1 MATVYSGWV
10 GGDDWQVR
18 LDYNVVNVSNT
29 QCRVD
34 CTAYVVSQY
43 GSMSNST
50 HCVIYCD
57 GQQSSEV
64 TNASFGTWTTKA
76 LQSWSFTVAR
86 PNGTAGRTISVSAR
100 IWALYGPSA
109 YASGA
114 TASGSATVP
123 ARQYLKPNPPSG
135 FKASRVS
142 DVQMSLTWQG
152 NYTGMDGDRP
162 WTGIYVDRRTDDGDW
177 QNIANLSW
185 NAVNYTDNS
194 TGANH
199 KYEYRLCAYGPGGNS
214 DHVEAPALYTTPAA
228 PASVAVSRVSGTSVR
243 VSADVSTA
251 PYAESFEV
259 QRNLNSGGWKAVDTV
274 EMFPITDDAGGG
286 TAVYR
291 VRSVIGSL
299 RSAWTESDPVTTIV
313 PPLAPSVTVAGGA
326 SVVPTGT
333 DLVVT
338 WVPNHPDGSA
348 QTAAQV
354 NFRFSPPVI
363 PETTKDVSGSA
374 TSYKIPAMGMP
385 GTMSVRVRTKG
396 ADEDWGAWSG
406 WVSVT
411 VARPPAVHFSVPP
424 VDGAAI
430 GALPL
435 TVEWDVTDST
445 GVASQSIALLDASGR
460 TLYSAEPGPKVREL
474 VLGDSTYRLSN
485 ATDYRLRI
493 TVRGGSSLTAT
504 AERSFRTSFA
514 EPARP
519 TAQAETDPS
528 DMSVAVSVQAGAAS
542 SASGEVIEVPATPG
556 TLVPGFTVF
565 GNTRQNLWVN
575 PSGTANG
582 VTVTANANGSITLSG
597 TATSANIW
605 IGYVRSYVLRPGS
618 TYTLSVDGTLPG
630 WTGLRAEPR
639 NASGSVIAG
648 DTFEVTAT
656 FKTRTFTVPADAS
669 YFTFVFRFSGSVGT
683 TLSGTYR
690 IMLNEGSEPEPW
702 CPPGLNGVDELSVVC
717 AGKNLAKLYSV
728 GTKNGVT
735 TTVNDDGSITVSGTN
750 TGAEFGAAYSVDAV
764 AEAVDAAAGR
774 EITVSLKGGVNG
786 LYLNLNGYPPGGAD
800 QALAGANEYNQFV
813 GTDTIPD
820 GFKTSSLFLG
830 VSPGFSGT
838 VTVYPQ
844 LELSPTATAYEP
856 PAVTTT
862 PVDLEG
868 HALNSLPDGTRD
880 ELRIDGTGACK
891 IVQRVGVANL
901 TSDSPIASVTSGNKY
916 YEFAVSATSD
926 GVGGN
931 ATTQMCD
938 RLPIRNPDNS
948 PYRSAWVYTINSNS
962 RARVGGMDGN
972 KIAFPT
978 SSDLKT
984 FLGADGITVLYPLA
998 EPQEAELPGVSMP
1011 SFPADPSTVFC
1022 ASNVPCAVQ
1031 VDYPA
1036 TASLTVQR
1044 VAPDG
1049 SRWTVADGLL
1059 SGQQAIDPLPPLNIP
1074 YSYEVTAS
1082 TEAGSAYTLDVPH
1095 EVETVMAAFNFGAAA
1110 AVAELARLG
1119 PSWSHARKRAATLY
1133 HFADGGESGGLPVA
1147 YGSPDVDGT
1156 LSQGFTLLDM
1166 DQLRRLQAEA
1176 RLYPVCWFRDP
1187 YGGRYLVYAT
1197 WDFKGSIPWD
1207 KVEVTASMTETV
1219 FEEAW

>member
-18 LDYNVVNVSNT
+18 LDYSVVSISNT

-43 GSMSNST
+43 GSMNNST

-100 IWALYGPSA
+100 IWALYGPSS

-114 TASGSATVP
+114 TASGSASVP
-123 ARQYLKPNPPSG
+123 ARQYLKPNPPKS
-135 FKASRVS
+135 FAASRVS
-142 DVQMSLTWQG
+142 DVQMKLTWQG
-152 NYTGMDGDRP
+152 NYTGMEGDRP

-177 QNIANLSW
+177 QNIANLSRD
-185 NAVNYTDNS
+185 AVNYLDNS
-194 TGANH
+194 TSSNR

-214 DHVEAPALYTTPAA
+214 DHVSAPALYTTPAA

-251 PYAESFEV
+251 PYAQSFEV
-259 QRNLNSGGWKAVDTV
+259 QSNLNSGGWEAVDEV

-299 RSAWTESDPVTTIV
+299 RSAWTESDPITTIV

-354 NFRFSPPVI
+354 NFRFAPPVI
-363 PETTKDVSGSA
+363 SETTKDVSGSA
-374 TSYKIPAMGMP
+374 TSYKIHAMGMS

-519 TAQAETDPS
+519 TAQAVTDPS

-556 TLVPGFTVF
+556 TLVPGLTVF
-565 GNTRQNLWVN
+565 GNTRQNLWAN
-575 PSGTANG
+575 PSGTSNG
-582 VTVTANANGSITLSG
+582 LTVTANEDGSITLSG
-597 TATSANIW
+597 TPTSSNQVNIST
-605 IGYVRSYVLRPGS
+605 YALRPGS
-618 TYTLSVDGTLPG
+618 TYTVSKDVET
-630 WTGLRAEPR
+630 TGVHFLIQSYDSGGSFLRNEVE
-639 NASGSVIAG
+639 ASGWGNV
-648 DTFEVTAT
+648 
-656 FKTRTFTVPADAS
+656 KTFTLHDDAAYVNFGVS
-669 YFTFVFRFSGSVGT
+669 AAVGQAA
-683 TLSGTYR
+683 SGTYR
-690 IMLNEGSEPEPW
+690 IMLNEGSEAQPW
-702 CPPGLNGVDELSVVC
+702 CPPGLNGVDELSVVT
-717 AGKNLAKLYSV
+717 AGKNLFDGEFPPSTSIVSLGILPPGRYVVSMLSNEAWWETSSNGNRLYFFTGGISSMLMSNTVV
-728 GTKNGVT
+728 GQRCYGTFTNPVT
-735 TTVNDDGSITVSGTN
+735 QEVAVTDFSDDIWEKCSDFQL
-750 TGAEFGAAYSVDAV
+750 EFGS
-764 AEAVDAAAGR
+764 
-774 EITVSLKGGVNG
+774 
-786 LYLNLNGYPPGGAD
+786 
-800 QALAGANEYNQFV
+800 
-813 GTDTIPD
+813 
-820 GFKTSSLFLG
+820 
-830 VSPGFSGT
+830 
-838 VTVYPQ
+838 
-844 LELSPTATAYEP
+844 TASAYEP

-862 PVDLEG
+862 PVDLDG
-868 HALNSLPDGTRD
+868 HTLNSLPDGTRD
-880 ELRIDGTGACK
+880 ELRIDGTGAVTL
-891 IVQRVGVANL
+891 VQRVGVATAPTEASGWTWEPYPTARALFRVSPESLSYYAFGTVRCDKLPPRPVEQGPNQG
-901 TSDSPIASVTSGNKY
+901 TYAIVAGESAYARVAAADTIAEIVPIAGG
-916 YEFAVSATSD
+916 AT
-926 GVGGN
+926 
-931 ATTQMCD
+931 
-938 RLPIRNPDNS
+938 
-948 PYRSAWVYTINSNS
+948 Y
-962 RARVGGMDGN
+962 
-972 KIAFPT
+972 
-978 SSDLKT
+978 
-984 FLGADGITVLYPLA
+984 LYPLA
-998 EPQEAELPGVSMP
+998 APQEVELPGASMP

-1022 ASNVPCAVQ
+1022 ASDVPCAVQ

-1044 VAPDG
+1044 VSPDG
-1049 SRWTVADGLL
+1049 SRWAVADGLL
-1059 SGQQAIDPLPPLNIP
+1059 SGQQAIDPLPPLNVP
-1074 YSYEVTAS
+1074 YRYEVTAS

>member
-43 GSMSNST
+43 GSMRNST

-64 TNASFGTWTTKA
+64 TNASFGTWGTKA

-109 YASGA
+109 YATGA
-114 TASGSATVP
+114 TASGSASIP

-142 DVQMSLTWQG
+142 DAQMSLTWQG

-177 QNIANLSW
+177 QNIANLNW

-194 TGANH
+194 TSANH

-214 DHVEAPALYTTPAA
+214 DHVAAAALFTTPAA

-251 PYAESFEV
+251 PYAEYFEV
-259 QRNLNSGGWKAVDTV
+259 QSNLNAGGWEAVGDV

-348 QTAAQV
+348 QEAAKVVLMAGASVVGTYTVQG
-354 NFRFSPPVI
+354 P
-363 PETTKDVSGSA
+363 A
-374 TSYKIPAMGMP
+374 TSYDLGAVPTAG
-385 GTMSVRVRTKG
+385 SYRVRVQTKG
-396 ADEDWGAWSG
+396 ADPDWGAWSG

-411 VARPPAVHFSVPP
+411 VAVPPSVHFSVPP
-424 VDGAAI
+424 VDGAAV

-435 TVEWDVTDST
+435 TVEWDVADST

-485 ATDYRLRI
+485 ATEYALRI

-504 AERSFRTSFA
+504 AERSFRTSFS

-519 TAQAETDPS
+519 TAQAATDPS

-556 TLVPGFTVF
+556 TLVPGLTVY

-575 PSGTANG
+575 PRGTSNG
-582 VTVTANANGSITLSG
+582 LTVTANEDGSMTLSG
-597 TATSANIW
+597 TPTSSNQVNIST
-605 IGYVRSYVLRPGS
+605 YALRPGS
-618 TYTLSVDGTLPG
+618 TYTVSKDVET
-630 WTGLRAEPR
+630 TGVHFVIQSYDSGGSFLR
-639 NASGSVIAG
+639 N
-648 DTFEVTAT
+648 EVTADGWGNAE
-656 FKTRTFTVPADAS
+656 TFTLHGDAAYVHFGVS
-669 YFTFVFRFSGSVGT
+669 AAVGQAV
-683 TLSGTYR
+683 SGTYR
-690 IMLNEGSEPEPW
+690 VMLNEGSEAEPW

-717 AGKNLAKLYSV
+717 AGKNLLQYLPSLAQL
-728 GTKNGVT
+728 TTNGVT
-735 TTVNDDGSITVSGTN
+735 FTPQSDFGIRVQGTA
-750 TGAEFGAAYSVDAV
+750 TSAAYFNLDFTGTYSTAVSTAVPFRGQQVTASKVGGEGVNLSAGAFTDFANGRTDICSSNGKTTGKVPSNATAFRCFLSVPVGSAADAV
-764 AEAVDAAAGR
+764 
-774 EITVSLKGGVNG
+774 
-786 LYLNLNGYPPGGAD
+786 
-800 QALAGANEYNQFV
+800 
-813 GTDTIPD
+813 
-820 GFKTSSLFLG
+820 
-830 VSPGFSGT
+830 
-838 VTVYPQ
+838 VYPQ
-844 LELSPTATAYEP
+844 LELGSTATAYEP

-862 PVDLEG
+862 PVDLDG
-868 HALNSLPDGTRD
+868 HSLNSLPDGTRD
-880 ELRIDGTGACK
+880 ELRIDGTGAVTL
-891 IVQRVGVANL
+891 VQRVGVKAL
-901 TSDSPIASVTSGNKY
+901 PGDAASWERDKGGSDVRYTTGISPDAAHVYVPGTVMSDALPPRGATNNFYGSTFIIAAGDKAYASIGTGETAQTIASACGGKTLLY
-916 YEFAVSATSD
+916 ALAT
-926 GVGGN
+926 
-931 ATTQMCD
+931 
-938 RLPIRNPDNS
+938 
-948 PYRSAWVYTINSNS
+948 
-962 RARVGGMDGN
+962 
-972 KIAFPT
+972 
-978 SSDLKT
+978 
-984 FLGADGITVLYPLA
+984 
-998 EPQEAELPGVSMP
+998 PQEVELPGVSMP

-1022 ASNVPCAVQ
+1022 SSDVPCAVQ

-1036 TASLTVQR
+1036 TSSLTVQR

-1082 TEAGSAYTLDVPH
+1082 TEAGSAYTLNVPH
-1095 EVETVMAAFNFGAAA
+1095 EVGTVMAAFNFGAAA
-1110 AVAELARLG
+1110 GTAELARLD
-1119 PSWSHARKRAATLY
+1119 PSWSHSRKRAATLY

-1166 DQLRRLQAEA
+1166 DQLRRMQDEA
-1176 RLYPVCWFRDP
+1176 RLYPVCWYRDP

-1197 WDFKGSIPWD
+1197 WDFKGSVPWD
-1207 KVEVTASMTETV
+1207 KVEVTTSMTETV

>member
-18 LDYNVVNVSNT
+18 LDYDVVNISNT

-86 PNGTAGRTISVSAR
+86 PNRTDGRTISVSAR
-100 IWALYGPSA
+100 IWAQYGPSS
-109 YASGA
+109 YASGE
-114 TASGSATVP
+114 TASGSASIP
-123 ARQYLKPNPPSG
+123 ARQYLEPNPPSG

-142 DVQMSLTWQG
+142 DAQMSLTWQG

-185 NAVNYTDNS
+185 SAVNYTDNS

-214 DHVEAPALYTTPAA
+214 DHVSAPALYTTPAA
-228 PASVAVSRVSGTSVR
+228 PASVSVSRVSGTSVR

-251 PYAESFEV
+251 PYAESYEV
-259 QRNLNSGGWKAVDTV
+259 QSNLNSAGWEAVDVV
-274 EMFPITDDAGGG
+274 EIFPITDDAGGG
-286 TAVYR
+286 AAVYR

-348 QTAAQV
+348 QTQAQV
-354 NFRFSPPVI
+354 EYTVGTGSAQTATVQGAATSYQLPA
-363 PETTKDVSGSA
+363 SA
-374 TSYKIPAMGMP
+374 TSSAATVK
-385 GTMSVRVRTKG
+385 VRVRTHG
-396 ADEDWGAWSG
+396 ADPDWGAWG
-406 WVSVT
+406 AWVSVT
-411 VARPPAVHFSVPP
+411 VAVPPSVHFSVPP
-424 VDGAAI
+424 VDGAAV

-435 TVEWDVTDST
+435 TVEWNVTDST

-485 ATDYRLRI
+485 ATDYSLRI

-519 TAQAETDPS
+519 TAQAATDPS

-556 TLVPGFTVF
+556 TLVPGLTVY
-565 GNTRQNLWVN
+565 GNTRQNLWAN
-575 PSGTANG
+575 PDTKTIRGITL
-582 VTVTANANGSITLSG
+582 TANADGSVTVSG
-597 TATSANIW
+597 TATATTNLHS
-605 IGYVRSYVLRPGS
+605 GKMYSLRPGCS
-618 TYTLSVDGTLPG
+618 YYISADRAPVGIQLGVSEYLADG
-630 WTGLRAEPR
+630 
-639 NASGSVIAG
+639 S
-648 DTFEVTAT
+648 
-656 FKTRTFTVPADAS
+656 FKTTKWLSGTGNAIAIDSDAASFTCVIGVQS
-669 YFTFVFRFSGSVGT
+669 GT
-683 TLSGTYR
+683 TVSGTYR
-690 IMLNEGSEPEPW
+690 VMLNEGSEPEPW
-702 CPPGLNGVDELSVVC
+702 CPPGLNSVDELSVVTT
-717 AGKNLAKLYSV
+717 GKNLFRPFTSGK
-728 GTKNGVT
+728 VT
-735 TTVNDDGSITVSGTN
+735 ANADGSITVGISDASWANGPLTNLPLPAGTKIVMS
-750 TGAEFGAAYSVDAV
+750 TDYKYESIAVGFGV
-764 AEAVDAAAGR
+764 
-774 EITVSLKGGVNG
+774 
-786 LYLNLNGYPPGGAD
+786 
-800 QALAGANEYNQFV
+800 
-813 GTDTIPD
+813 
-820 GFKTSSLFLG
+820 LFLD
-830 VSPGFSGT
+830 SARHKEECNLYN
-838 VTVYPQ
+838 VTEKTITLSRDCVAYQCFFNGRTTSKVTSHVQ
-844 LELSPTATAYEP
+844 LEIGSAATAYEP

-862 PVDLEG
+862 PVDLDG

-880 ELRIDGTGACK
+880 ELRIDGTGAATL
-891 IVQRVGVANL
+891 VQRVGVATAPTDAASWNWQSTNTRAYFTL
-901 TSDSPIASVTSGNKY
+901 PANSTNGSVWDQRDLIRCDKLPVVESNSDISYTLIIAQTAY
-916 YEFAVSATSD
+916 A
-926 GVGGN
+926 
-931 ATTQMCD
+931 
-938 RLPIRNPDNS
+938 RNPAIT
-948 PYRSAWVYTINSNS
+948 SAATAATV
-962 RARVGGMDGN
+962 AGG
-972 KIAFPT
+972 AT
-978 SSDLKT
+978 Y
-984 FLGADGITVLYPLA
+984 LYPLA
-998 EPQEAELPGVSMP
+998 TPQEVELPGVSMP
-1011 SFPADPSTVFC
+1011 SFPADPSTVFA

-1036 TASLTVQR
+1036 TSSLTVQR

-1059 SGQQAIDPLPPLNIP
+1059 SGQQAIDPLPPLNVP
-1074 YSYEVTAS
+1074 YRYEVTAS
-1082 TEAGSAYTLDVPH
+1082 TEAGSAYTLEVPH
-1095 EVETVMAAFNFGAAA
+1095 EVGTVMAVFNFGAAA
-1110 AVAELARLG
+1110 AVAELARLD
-1119 PSWSHARKRAATLY
+1119 PSWSHSRKRSATLY

-1187 YGGRYLVYAT
+1187 YGGRYLVYAA
-1197 WDFKGSIPWD
+1197 WDFSGSIPWN

>member
-18 LDYNVVNVSNT
+18 LDYSVVNISDT

-43 GSMSNST
+43 GSMRNST

-57 GQQSSEV
+57 GQQSAEV
-64 TNASFGTWTTKA
+64 TNASFGAWGTKA
-76 LQSWSFTVAR
+76 IQSWSFTVAR

-100 IWALYGPSA
+100 IWALYGPSS

-123 ARQYLKPNPPSG
+123 ARQYLKPNPPSN

-142 DVQMSLTWQG
+142 DAQMSLTWQG

-185 NAVNYTDNS
+185 SALNYTDNS

-214 DHVEAPALYTTPAA
+214 DHVSAPALYTTPAA

-243 VSADVSTA
+243 VSADVSDA

-259 QRNLNSGGWKAVDTV
+259 QSNLNSGGWEAVGTV

-348 QTAAQV
+348 QTAAKVALMQGASV
-354 NFRFSPPVI
+354 VGTYTVEGP
-363 PETTKDVSGSA
+363 A
-374 TSYKIPAMGMP
+374 TSYDLGAVSTAG
-385 GTMSVRVRTKG
+385 SYRVRVQTKG
-396 ADEDWGAWSG
+396 ADPDWGAWSG

-411 VARPPAVHFSVPP
+411 VAVPPSVHFSVPP
-424 VDGAAI
+424 VDGAAV

-435 TVEWDVTDST
+435 TVEWEVTDST

-485 ATDYRLRI
+485 ATEYALRI

-519 TAQAETDPS
+519 TAQAATDPS
-528 DMSVAVSVQAGAAS
+528 DMSVAVSVQAGAES

-556 TLVPGFTVF
+556 TLVPGLTVY

-582 VTVTANANGSITLSG
+582 VTATSNANGSITLSG
-597 TATSANIW
+597 TSTSDNTW
-605 IGYVRSYVLRPGS
+605 IYTPSPIYSLRRGS
-618 TYTLSVDGTLPG
+618 TYTLSVMGGEKLPDNADF
-630 WTGLRAEPR
+630 RVECR
-639 NASGSVIAG
+639 NADGSGIQQLAYVNNSSAS
-648 DTFEVTAT
+648 AT
-656 FKTRTFTVPADAS
+656 FAVHDTAA
-669 YFTFVFRFSGSVGT
+669 YFRFIFRTGNT
-683 TLSGTYR
+683 EAALSGTYR
-690 IMLNEGSEPEPW
+690 VMLNEGSTAEPW
-702 CPPGLNGVDELSVVC
+702 CPPGLNSVDELSIVT
-717 AGKNLAKLYSV
+717 AGKNLLARMGPSLPHTVAGITFSD
-728 GTKNGVT
+728 NG
-735 TTVNDDGSITVSGTN
+735 DGGIRVSGTATAAAYYNFFNDSPAKALRITPGEYTASLIGGVSGLNLSVEYYYGGIGGSRTSWLATNVPGVSN
-750 TGAEFGAAYSVDAV
+750 TGSIDQPVYLRPFLSVAKGKT
-764 AEAVDAAAGR
+764 VD
-774 EITVSLKGGVNG
+774 TVV
-786 LYLNLNGYPPGGAD
+786 YL
-800 QALAGANEYNQFV
+800 
-813 GTDTIPD
+813 
-820 GFKTSSLFLG
+820 
-830 VSPGFSGT
+830 
-838 VTVYPQ
+838 Q
-844 LELSPTATAYEP
+844 LELGSTATAYEP
-856 PAVTTT
+856 PNITTT
-862 PVDLEG
+862 PIDLDG

-880 ELRIDGTGACK
+880 ELRIDGTGAVTL
-891 IVQRVGVANL
+891 VQRVGVATAPTDAGSWMQEATGTERRRFGL
-901 TSDSPIASVTSGNKY
+901 TAQCVSLSNASNGMCDKLPMRLPGESLTAPSYALASGYFGYARNPAITST
-916 YEFAVSATSD
+916 AMAATA
-926 GVGGN
+926 VGG
-931 ATTQMCD
+931 AT
-938 RLPIRNPDNS
+938 
-948 PYRSAWVYTINSNS
+948 Y
-962 RARVGGMDGN
+962 
-972 KIAFPT
+972 
-978 SSDLKT
+978 
-984 FLGADGITVLYPLA
+984 LYPLA
-998 EPQEAELPGVSMP
+998 TPQEVDLPGIAMP

-1022 ASNVPCAVQ
+1022 ASDVPCAVQ

-1036 TASLTVQR
+1036 TSSLTVQR

-1059 SGQQAIDPLPPLNIP
+1059 SGQQAIDPLPPLNMP
-1074 YSYEVTAS
+1074 YAYEVTAS

-1110 AVAELARLG
+1110 AVAELARLD
-1119 PSWSHARKRAATLY
+1119 PSWSHSRKRAATLY

-1156 LSQGFTLLDM
+1156 LSQDFTLLDM
-1166 DQLRRLQAEA
+1166 DQLRRLQDEA

-1197 WDFKGSIPWD
+1197 WDFSGSIPWD

>member
-43 GSMSNST
+43 GSMNNST

-57 GQQSSEV
+57 GQQSAEV
-64 TNASFGTWTTKA
+64 TNANFGTWTTKA

-100 IWALYGPSA
+100 IWALYGPSS

-114 TASGSATVP
+114 TASGSATIP

-135 FKASRVS
+135 FKAARVS
-142 DVQMSLTWQG
+142 DAQMSLTWQG

-162 WTGIYVDRRTDDGDW
+162 WSDIYVDRRTDDGDW
-177 QNIANLSW
+177 QNIANLGW

-214 DHVEAPALYTTPAA
+214 DHVAAPALYTTPAA

-243 VSADVSTA
+243 GSADVSTA

-259 QRNLNSGGWKAVDTV
+259 QSNLNSGGWEAVGTV
-274 EMFPITDDAGGG
+274 EMFPVTDDAGGG

-348 QTAAQV
+348 QTQAQV
-354 NFRFSPPVI
+354 EYTVGTGSAQTATVQGAATSYQLPA
-363 PETTKDVSGSA
+363 SA
-374 TSYKIPAMGMP
+374 TSSAATVK
-385 GTMSVRVRTKG
+385 VRVRTHG
-396 ADEDWGAWSG
+396 TDEDWGAWG
-406 WVSVT
+406 AWVSVT
-411 VARPPAVHFSVPP
+411 VAVPPSVHFSVPP

-485 ATDYRLRI
+485 ATEYALRI

-519 TAQAETDPS
+519 TAQAATDPS

-556 TLVPGFTVF
+556 TLVPGLTVY

-575 PSGTANG
+575 PDTKTTAG
-582 VTVTANANGSITLSG
+582 ITLTANADGSVTVSG
-597 TATSANIW
+597 TATATTDIHSGAV
-605 IGYVRSYVLRPGS
+605 YSLRPGGS
-618 TYTLSVDGTLPG
+618 YYISADRAPDGFHLGVSEYLADGSFKKTKWLQTGTGNAIVIDSDAASFTCVISVQ
-630 WTGLRAEPR
+630 
-639 NASGSVIAG
+639 SGK
-648 DTFEVTAT
+648 TA
-656 FKTRTFTVPADAS
+656 
-669 YFTFVFRFSGSVGT
+669 
-683 TLSGTYR
+683 SGTYR
-690 IMLNEGSEPEPW
+690 VMLNEGSEPQPW
-702 CPPGLNGVDELSVVC
+702 CPPGLNGVDELSIVT
-717 AGKNLAKLYSV
+717 AGKNLLKFEDNLQQV
-728 GTKNGVT
+728 TRNG
-735 TTVNDDGSITVSGTN
+735 ITFT
-750 TGAEFGAAYSVDAV
+750 
-764 AEAVDAAAGR
+764 
-774 EITVSLKGGVNG
+774 
-786 LYLNLNGYPPGGAD
+786 P
-800 QALAGANEYNQFV
+800 NE
-813 GTDTIPD
+813 D
-820 GFKTSSLFLG
+820 
-830 VSPGFSGT
+830 GT
-838 VTVYPQ
+838 VTVNGTATANGTDYYVVGVSWTRRAGASLPASDLVFSTNGIAKLFGYDSDSTLVISIELNNGQQRIAASAAQACSKMVVYLSYDNGKGESNKRVYVQ
-844 LELSPTATAYEP
+844 LELGSTATAYEP
-856 PAVTTT
+856 PNVTTT
-862 PVDLEG
+862 PVDLDG

-880 ELRIDGTGACK
+880 ELRIDGTGAVTL
-891 IVQRVGVANL
+891 VQRVGVFEATED
-901 TSDSPIASVTSGNKY
+901 TSWAEYVGLGNTNTYYTYTGMEAHSPTGDIFGQVDTKM
-916 YEFAVSATSD
+916 
-926 GVGGN
+926 
-931 ATTQMCD
+931 MCD
-938 RLPIRNPDNS
+938 DFPCYQAMWSGAEATP
-948 PYRSAWVYTINSNS
+948 
-962 RARVGGMDGN
+962 RVGM
-972 KIAFPT
+972 
-978 SSDLKT
+978 SDNAVYPKAMFYNSAGYGPAASDT
-984 FLGADGITVLYPLA
+984 RMTVLYPLA
-998 EPQEAELPGVSMP
+998 ATQEVELPGVSMP
-1011 SFPADPSTVFC
+1011 SFPADPSTVFA
-1022 ASNVPCAVQ
+1022 ASDVPCAVQ

-1036 TASLTVQR
+1036 TSSLTVQR

-1119 PSWSHARKRAATLY
+1119 PSWSHSRKRAATLY

-1166 DQLRRLQAEA
+1166 DQLRRMQAEA
-1176 RLYPVCWFRDP
+1176 RVYPVCWFRDP

-1197 WDFKGSIPWD
+1197 WDFSGSVPWD

>member
-1 MATVYSGWV
+1 MATVYSEWV

-18 LDYNVVNVSNT
+18 LDYNVVNISNT

-50 HCVIYCD
+50 HCIIYCD
-57 GQQSSEV
+57 GQDSVEV

-100 IWALYGPSA
+100 IWALYGPSS

-114 TASGSATVP
+114 TASGSATIP
-123 ARQYLKPNPPSG
+123 ARQYLQPNPPKS
-135 FKASRVS
+135 FAASRVS
-142 DVQMSLTWQG
+142 DAQMKLTWQG
-152 NYTGMDGDRP
+152 DYTGMDGDKP
-162 WTGIYVDRRTDDGDW
+162 WSGIYVDRRTDDGDW

-199 KYEYRLCAYGPGGNS
+199 KYEYRVCAYGPGGNS
-214 DHVEAPALYTTPAA
+214 DHVEAAALYTTPAA

-259 QRNLNSGGWKAVDTV
+259 QSNLNSGGWEAVDTV

-348 QTAAQV
+348 QESAKVVLMAGASVVGTYTV
-354 NFRFSPPVI
+354 
-363 PETTKDVSGSA
+363 EGSA
-374 TSYKIPAMGMP
+374 TSYDL
-385 GTMSVRVRTKG
+385 GTVSSAGSYRVRVQTKG
-396 ADEDWGAWSG
+396 ADPDWGAWSG

-411 VARPPAVHFSVPP
+411 VAVPPSVHFSVPP
-424 VDGAAI
+424 VDGAAV

-435 TVEWDVTDST
+435 TVEWDVADST

-460 TLYSAEPGPKVREL
+460 TLYSAEPGPSVREL

-485 ATDYRLRI
+485 ATEYSLRI

-519 TAQAETDPS
+519 TAQAATDPS

-556 TLVPGFTVF
+556 TLVPGFEVY
-565 GNTRQNLWVN
+565 GRTRQNLWVN
-575 PSGTANG
+575 PSGTSNG
-582 VTVTANANGSITLSG
+582 VTVTSNDDGTFTASG
-597 TATSANIW
+597 TGTADNSIQAGTFFSAKPSTAYTVECDKAVEGGRGFFIRERRSDKSQIIVRWFGGTMNPSTKMTFTTDNEFVSFDTAIGYSNGVTISGTYRVMLREATEDEIAAAQQTASTLQDGGTADLPQDYPVTLPTDPSVYADAEAFDWCPPGINGVEPSAIVTAGKNLWKNPEFTDEGITASANPD
-605 IGYVRSYVLRPGS
+605 GGLTLTGTS
-618 TYTLSVDGTLPG
+618 TASSFANKMVSIPTLNGGEYTLSVIGSSDAYLFVRARVDGVAT
-630 WTGLRAEPR
+630 TIVSA
-639 NASGSVIAG
+639 NSG
-648 DTFEVTAT
+648 
-656 FKTRTFTVPADAS
+656 TRTFTVADGCTD
-669 YFTFVFRFSGSVGT
+669 FLCG
-683 TLSGTYR
+683 
-690 IMLNEGSEPEPW
+690 IQ
-702 CPPGLNGVDELSVVC
+702 
-717 AGKNLAKLYSV
+717 
-728 GTKNGVT
+728 
-735 TTVNDDGSITVSGTN
+735 
-750 TGAEFGAAYSVDAV
+750 V
-764 AEAVDAAAGR
+764 AEGKTVDSTIYVQLERGPIATEYEQPSNSAETPIDMQG
-774 EITVSLKGGVNG
+774 
-786 LYLNLNGYPPGGAD
+786 
-800 QALAGANEYNQFV
+800 QAL
-813 GTDTIPD
+813 
-820 GFKTSSLFLG
+820 
-830 VSPGFSGT
+830 
-838 VTVYPQ
+838 
-844 LELSPTATAYEP
+844 YEIGD
-856 PAVTTT
+856 A
-862 PVDLEG
+862 
-868 HALNSLPDGTRD
+868 RD
-880 ELRIDGTGACK
+880 VLHVDGTGAAS
-891 IVQRVGVANL
+891 IERYIG
-901 TSDSPIASVTSGNKY
+901 DIASY
-916 YEFAVSATSD
+916 
-926 GVGGN
+926 GGESIGDTWL
-931 ATTQMCD
+931 A
-938 RLPIRNPDNS
+938 S
-948 PYRSAWVYTINSNS
+948 E
-962 RARVGGMDGN
+962 
-972 KIAFPT
+972 
-978 SSDLKT
+978 
-984 FLGADGITVLYPLA
+984 LGADGNPATGAHVIYLLDETQTV
-998 EPQEAELPGVSMP
+998 ELDGTVVMP
-1011 SFPADPSTVFC
+1011 EFPADPTTMW
-1022 ASNVPCAVQ
+1022 AVSDIPGE
-1031 VDYPA
+1031 VAVAYPD
-1036 TASLTVQR
+1036 TDSLSVTR
-1044 VAPDG
+1044 VLDDG

-1059 SGQQAIDPLPPLNIP
+1059 SGQQAIDPLPPLNVP
-1074 YSYEVTAS
+1074 YRYEVTAS

-1095 EVETVMAAFNFGAAA
+1095 EVGTVMAAFNFGAAA
-1110 AVAELARLG
+1110 GTAELARLD
-1119 PSWSHARKRAATLY
+1119 PSWSHSRQRSATLY

-1147 YGSPDVDGT
+1147 YGSPDVDGS

-1166 DQLRRLQAEA
+1166 DQLRRMQAEA
-1176 RLYPVCWFRDP
+1176 RMYPVCWFRDP

-1197 WDFKGSIPWD
+1197 WDFSASIPWD
-1207 KVEVTASMTETV
+1207 RVEVTASMTETV

>member
-18 LDYNVVNVSNT
+18 LDYSVVNISDT

-43 GSMSNST
+43 GSMRNST

-57 GQQSSEV
+57 GQQSAEV
-64 TNASFGTWTTKA
+64 TNASFGAWGTKA
-76 LQSWSFTVAR
+76 IQSWSFTVAR

-100 IWALYGPSA
+100 IWALYGPSS

-123 ARQYLKPNPPSG
+123 ARQYLKPNPPSN

-142 DVQMSLTWQG
+142 DAQMSLTWQG

-185 NAVNYTDNS
+185 SALNYTDNS

-214 DHVEAPALYTTPAA
+214 DHVSAPALYTTPAA

-243 VSADVSTA
+243 VSADVSDA

-259 QRNLNSGGWKAVDTV
+259 QSNLNSGGWEAVGTV

-348 QTAAQV
+348 QTAAKVALMQGASV
-354 NFRFSPPVI
+354 VGTYTVEGP
-363 PETTKDVSGSA
+363 A
-374 TSYKIPAMGMP
+374 TSYDLGAVSTAG
-385 GTMSVRVRTKG
+385 SYRVRVQTKG
-396 ADEDWGAWSG
+396 ADPDWGAWSG

-411 VARPPAVHFSVPP
+411 VAVPPSVHFSVPP
-424 VDGAAI
+424 VDGAAV

-435 TVEWDVTDST
+435 TVEWEVTDST

-485 ATDYRLRI
+485 ATEYALRI

-519 TAQAETDPS
+519 TAQAATDPS
-528 DMSVAVSVQAGAAS
+528 DMSVAVSVQAGAES

-556 TLVPGFTVF
+556 TLVPGLTVY

-582 VTVTANANGSITLSG
+582 VTATSNANGSITLSG
-597 TATSANIW
+597 TSTSDNTW
-605 IGYVRSYVLRPGS
+605 IYTPSPIYSLRRGS
-618 TYTLSVDGTLPG
+618 TYTLSVMGGEKLPDNADF
-630 WTGLRAEPR
+630 RVECR
-639 NASGSVIAG
+639 NADGSGSQQLAYVNNSSAS
-648 DTFEVTAT
+648 AT
-656 FKTRTFTVPADAS
+656 FAVHDTAA
-669 YFTFVFRFSGSVGT
+669 YFRFIFRTGNT
-683 TLSGTYR
+683 EAALSGTYR
-690 IMLNEGSEPEPW
+690 VMLNEGSEAEPW
-702 CPPGLNGVDELSVVC
+702 CPPGLNSVGELSVVT
-717 AGKNLAKLYSV
+717 AGKNILQYLPSLKAATQS
-728 GTKNGVT
+728 GITFT
-735 TTVNDDGSITVSGTN
+735 PQDDGGIKVQGTASAMAFYNLDFGPSASSAISDARPFIGTQVTVSIHGGEGVN
-750 TGAEFGAAYSVDAV
+750 FSSSIFNDEGAWENLVSTANNATATVPDDAASFRSFISVAQGVSVDAV
-764 AEAVDAAAGR
+764 
-774 EITVSLKGGVNG
+774 
-786 LYLNLNGYPPGGAD
+786 
-800 QALAGANEYNQFV
+800 
-813 GTDTIPD
+813 
-820 GFKTSSLFLG
+820 
-830 VSPGFSGT
+830 
-838 VTVYPQ
+838 VYPQ
-844 LELSPTATAYEP
+844 LELGSTATAYEP
-856 PAVTTT
+856 PAVVTTT
-862 PVDLEG
+862 PIDLDG
-868 HALNSLPDGTRD
+868 HTLNSLPDGTRD
-880 ELRIDGTGACK
+880 ELRIDGTGAVTLVK
-891 IVQRVGVANL
+891 RIGSRTFNGDEDWESFSSNPTWQQINNWASNIVNDSLKPSRFHADVLPKYGGINNVAGPGVILNGRYQIRGRR
-901 TSDSPIASVTSGNKY
+901 SDEETLSGFKSFLAS
-916 YEFAVSATSD
+916 AP
-926 GVGGN
+926 
-931 ATTQMCD
+931 M
-938 RLPIRNPDNS
+938 
-948 PYRSAWVYTINSNS
+948 
-962 RARVGGMDGN
+962 
-972 KIAFPT
+972 
-978 SSDLKT
+978 
-984 FLGADGITVLYPLA
+984 TVLYPLA
-998 EPQEAELPGVSMP
+998 APQEVDLPGIAMP

-1022 ASNVPCAVQ
+1022 ASDVPCAVQ

-1036 TASLTVQR
+1036 TSSLTVQR

-1059 SGQQAIDPLPPLNIP
+1059 SGQQAIDPLPPLNMP
-1074 YSYEVTAS
+1074 YAYEVTAS

-1110 AVAELARLG
+1110 AVAELARLD
-1119 PSWSHARKRAATLY
+1119 PSWSHSRKRAATLY

-1156 LSQGFTLLDM
+1156 LSQDFTLLDM
-1166 DQLRRLQAEA
+1166 DQLRRLQDEA

-1197 WDFKGSIPWD
+1197 WDFSGSIPWD

>member
-18 LDYNVVNVSNT
+18 LDYNVVSISNT

-50 HCVIYCD
+50 HCIIYCD

-64 TNASFGTWTTKA
+64 TNASFGTWGTKA

-100 IWALYGPSA
+100 IWALYGPSS

-123 ARQYLKPNPPSG
+123 ARQYLKPNPPKS
-135 FKASRVS
+135 FAASRVS
-142 DVQMSLTWQG
+142 DVQMKLTWQG
-152 NYTGMDGDRP
+152 NYTGMEGDRP

-177 QNIANLSW
+177 QNIANLSRD
-185 NAVNYTDNS
+185 AVNYLDNS
-194 TGANH
+194 TSSNR

-214 DHVEAPALYTTPAA
+214 DHVSAPALYTTPAA

-251 PYAESFEV
+251 PYAQSFEV
-259 QRNLNSGGWKAVDTV
+259 QSNLNSGGWEAVDEV

-299 RSAWTESDPVTTIV
+299 RSAWTESDPITTIV

-354 NFRFSPPVI
+354 NFRFAPPAI

-374 TSYKIPAMGMP
+374 TSYKIHAMGMS

-519 TAQAETDPS
+519 TAQAVTDPS

-556 TLVPGFTVF
+556 TLVPGLTVF

-575 PSGTANG
+575 PSGTSNG
-582 VTVTANANGSITLSG
+582 LTVTANEDGSITLSG
-597 TATSANIW
+597 TPTSSNQVNIST
-605 IGYVRSYVLRPGS
+605 YALRPGS
-618 TYTLSVDGTLPG
+618 TYTVSKDVET
-630 WTGLRAEPR
+630 TGVYFLIQSYDSGGSFLRNEVE
-639 NASGSVIAG
+639 ASGWGNV
-648 DTFEVTAT
+648 
-656 FKTRTFTVPADAS
+656 KTFTLHDDAAYVNFGVS
-669 YFTFVFRFSGSVGT
+669 AAVGQAA
-683 TLSGTYR
+683 SGTYR
-690 IMLNEGSEPEPW
+690 IMLNEGSEAQPW
-702 CPPGLNGVDELSVVC
+702 CPPGLNGVEELSVVT
-717 AGKNLAKLYSV
+717 AGKNLITPENSKTRAGITYTVGDDFGVSCSGTAKRLVGFYYPSLDWDNALILKPGTYTASV
-728 GTKNGVT
+728 FGIVEGAMTFDGWSREYPDSKSTQLFSISSDSQTATFTIDEPVLAILQFNINSGSSVS
-735 TTVNDDGSITVSGTN
+735 TTVY
-750 TGAEFGAAYSVDAV
+750 A
-764 AEAVDAAAGR
+764 
-774 EITVSLKGGVNG
+774 
-786 LYLNLNGYPPGGAD
+786 
-800 QALAGANEYNQFV
+800 
-813 GTDTIPD
+813 
-820 GFKTSSLFLG
+820 
-830 VSPGFSGT
+830 
-838 VTVYPQ
+838 Q
-844 LELSPTATAYEP
+844 LELGSTATAYEP

-862 PVDLEG
+862 PIDLDG

-880 ELRIDGTGACK
+880 ELRIDGTGAVTL
-891 IVQRVGVANL
+891 VQRVGVATAPTAASGWTWSTDATGGRASFGL
-901 TSDSPIASVTSGNKY
+901 TSEG
-916 YEFAVSATSD
+916 
-926 GVGGN
+926 
-931 ATTQMCD
+931 
-938 RLPIRNPDNS
+938 
-948 PYRSAWVYTINSNS
+948 
-962 RARVGGMDGN
+962 
-972 KIAFPT
+972 PT
-978 SSDLKT
+978 SKPNETSFLLCDKLPVRKT
-984 FLGADGITVLYPLA
+984 NGDASYAIVNNLLAYAKNPAITSAATAATVAGGAAYLYRLATPKEVELLGA
-998 EPQEAELPGVSMP
+998 SMP

-1022 ASNVPCAVQ
+1022 ASDVPCAVQ

-1044 VAPDG
+1044 VSPDG

-1059 SGQQAIDPLPPLNIP
+1059 SGQQAIDPLPPLNVP
-1074 YSYEVTAS
+1074 YRYEVTAS
-1082 TEAGSAYTLDVPH
+1082 TEADSAYTLDVPH

-1166 DQLRRLQAEA
+1166 DQLRRMQAEA

>member
-18 LDYNVVNVSNT
+18 LDYSVVNISNT

-50 HCVIYCD
+50 HCIIYCD
-57 GQQSSEV
+57 GQNSVEV

-100 IWALYGPSA
+100 IWALYGPSS

-114 TASGSATVP
+114 TASGSATIP
-123 ARQYLKPNPPSG
+123 ARQYLQPNPPKS
-135 FKASRVS
+135 FAASRVS
-142 DVQMSLTWQG
+142 DAQMSLTWQG

-177 QNIANLSW
+177 QNIANLGW

-194 TGANH
+194 TSSNH

-214 DHVEAPALYTTPAA
+214 DHVAAPALYTTPAA
-228 PASVAVSRVSGTSVR
+228 PASVSVSRVSGTSVR
-243 VSADVSTA
+243 VSADVSAA

-259 QRNLNSGGWKAVDTV
+259 QSNLNSGGWEAVGTV

-348 QTAAQV
+348 QESAKVVLMAGASVVGTYTV
-354 NFRFSPPVI
+354 
-363 PETTKDVSGSA
+363 EGSA
-374 TSYKIPAMGMP
+374 TSYDL
-385 GTMSVRVRTKG
+385 GTVSSAGSYRVRVQTKG
-396 ADEDWGAWSG
+396 ADPDWGAWSG

-411 VARPPAVHFSVPP
+411 VAVPPSVHFSVPP
-424 VDGAAI
+424 VDGAAV

-435 TVEWDVTDST
+435 TVEWGVADST

-460 TLYSAEPGPKVREL
+460 TLYSAEPGPSVREL

-485 ATDYRLRI
+485 ATEYSLRI

-519 TAQAETDPS
+519 TAQAATDPS

-556 TLVPGFTVF
+556 ALVPGLTVY
-565 GNTRQNLWVN
+565 GNTRQNLWTN
-575 PSGTANG
+575 PSGTMDG
-582 VTVTANANGSITLSG
+582 VTVTANADGSLTVSG
-597 TATSANIW
+597 TSTGAANP
-605 IGYVRSYVLRPGS
+605 YTQMYALRPGS
-618 TYTLSVDGTLPG
+618 TYTASVDKVVQSSNDPSNGCFFFEMHDSDSTLSTKYVG
-630 WTGLRAEPR
+630 YG
-639 NASGSVIAG
+639 
-648 DTFEVTAT
+648 TAT
-656 FKTRTFTVPADAS
+656 AVTFTVPDSTAFARIGF
-669 YFTFVFRFSGSVGT
+669 YCANGQTI
-683 TLSGTYR
+683 SGTYR
-690 IMLNEGSEPEPW
+690 VMLNEGGEPEPW
-702 CPPGLNGVDELSVVC
+702 CPPGLNGVGDDGSVDIVT
-717 AGKNLAKLYSV
+717 AGKNLFGISQEFSDLSGWNSTQLYNEGDGWVRAEASA
-728 GTKNGVT
+728 GALGIWYKKNKIRFMPATYTVSFEAYANKRAVVSYNYIMESEKGNVELQLYGAVNPKVT
-735 TTVNDDGSITVSGTN
+735 TEKQRISFSFTLD
-750 TGAEFGAAYSVDAV
+750 AE
-764 AEAVDAAAGR
+764 
-774 EITVSLKGGVNG
+774 
-786 LYLNLNGYPPGGAD
+786 LNGSFMIG
-800 QALAGANEYNQFV
+800 V
-813 GTDTIPD
+813 GDD
-820 GFKTSSLFLG
+820 YAQG
-830 VSPGFSGT
+830 V
-838 VTVYPQ
+838 VLHVRNAQ
-844 LELSPTATAYEP
+844 LELGSTATAYEP
-856 PAVTTT
+856 PAVTST
-862 PVDLEG
+862 PVDLDG
-868 HALNSLPDGTRD
+868 HTLNSLPDGTRD
-880 ELRIDGTGACK
+880 ELRIDGAGAVTL
-891 IVQRVGVANL
+891 VQRVGVATAPTEASGWTWSTDATGGRASFGLPSKGPTPKPNE
-901 TSDSPIASVTSGNKY
+901 TSFLLCDKLPVRKTNGDASYAIVSNWLAYAKNPAITS
-916 YEFAVSATSD
+916 AATAATV
-926 GVGGN
+926 VGG
-931 ATTQMCD
+931 AT
-938 RLPIRNPDNS
+938 
-948 PYRSAWVYTINSNS
+948 Y
-962 RARVGGMDGN
+962 
-972 KIAFPT
+972 
-978 SSDLKT
+978 
-984 FLGADGITVLYPLA
+984 LYPLA
-998 EPQEAELPGVSMP
+998 APQEVELPGVSMP
-1011 SFPADPSTVFC
+1011 SFPADPCTLFA
-1022 ASNVPCAVQ
+1022 ASDVPCAVQ

-1036 TASLTVQR
+1036 TSSLTVQR

-1059 SGQQAIDPLPPLNIP
+1059 SGQQAIDPLPPLNVP
-1074 YSYEVTAS
+1074 YTYEVTAS
-1082 TEAGSAYTLDVPH
+1082 TEAGSAYTLDMPH

-1110 AVAELARLG
+1110 AVAELARLD
-1119 PSWSHARKRAATLY
+1119 PSWSHSRKRSATLY

-1166 DQLRRLQAEA
+1166 DQLRRLQDEA

-1207 KVEVTASMTETV
+1207 KVDVTASMTETV

>member
-18 LDYNVVNVSNT
+18 LDYNVVSINNT

-34 CTAYVVSQY
+34 CTAYVVSKY
-43 GSMSNST
+43 GSMNNST

-64 TNASFGTWTTKA
+64 TNASFGTWGTKA
-76 LQSWSFTVAR
+76 IQSWSFTVAR

-100 IWALYGPSA
+100 IWALYGPSS

-114 TASGSATVP
+114 TASGSASVP

-142 DVQMSLTWQG
+142 DAQMSLTWQG

-214 DHVEAPALYTTPAA
+214 DHVAAPALYTTPAA

-251 PYAESFEV
+251 PYAESYEV
-259 QRNLNSGGWKAVDTV
+259 QSNLNSSGWKAVDTV

-411 VARPPAVHFSVPP
+411 VARPPSVHFAVPP

-485 ATDYRLRI
+485 ATEYALRI

-519 TAQAETDPS
+519 TAQAATDPS

-556 TLVPGFTVF
+556 TLVPGLTVF
-565 GNTRQNLWVN
+565 GATRQNLWVN
-575 PSGTANG
+575 PSGTNQG
-582 VTVTANANGSITLSG
+582 VTVTANKNGSVTLSG
-597 TATSANIW
+597 TST
-605 IGYVRSYVLRPGS
+605 GPSYLSPPASYILRPG
-618 TYTLSVDGTLPG
+618 TQYTLSVSPAPVS
-630 WTGLRAEPR
+630 GLRFQVLEQ
-639 NASGSVIAG
+639 NAGGERTYHSVDATHLSNTFDAKS
-648 DTFEVTAT
+648 DTVLCYMRVT
-656 FKTRTFTVPADAS
+656 VES
-669 YFTFVFRFSGSVGT
+669 SGT
-683 TLSGTYR
+683 TVSGTYL
-690 IMLNEGSEPEPW
+690 IMLNEGSEAQPW
-702 CPPGLNGVDELSVVC
+702 CPPGLNGVEELSVVTT
-717 AGKNLAKLYSV
+717 GKNFLAPLQESAPLDDMLTVDTNSQTFSV
-728 GTKNGVT
+728 NGVNNGDSKLLAFFTGST
-735 TTVNDDGSITVSGTN
+735 TLESAARIGRLRVVTNIKQSDKVYFQINVVGPSGSG
-750 TGAEFGAAYSVDAV
+750 
-764 AEAVDAAAGR
+764 EASIARIGNSDFRDVFTLSQTQKIAS
-774 EITVSLKGGVNG
+774 I
-786 LYLNLNGYPPGGAD
+786 
-800 QALAGANEYNQFV
+800 
-813 GTDTIPD
+813 
-820 GFKTSSLFLG
+820 FLG
-830 VSPGFSGT
+830 VVRAPT
-838 VTVYPQ
+838 VNLDGLWV
-844 LELSPTATAYEP
+844 
-856 PAVTTT
+856 AVVRDGEE
-862 PVDLEG
+862 VDG
-868 HALNSLPDGTRD
+868 HPLYVAPSVTEIDLDGHTLNSLPDGTRD

-891 IVQRVGVANL
+891 IVQRVGVATAPTEASGWTWDSTGSRGRFTLPAKSRNKGTWDQNTEL
-901 TSDSPIASVTSGNKY
+901 LCDKLPPSTSVNDVSHAVTVGNNGYAKNP
-916 YEFAVSATSD
+916 AITSAAAAAT
-926 GVGGN
+926 VAGG
-931 ATTQMCD
+931 AT
-938 RLPIRNPDNS
+938 
-948 PYRSAWVYTINSNS
+948 Y
-962 RARVGGMDGN
+962 
-972 KIAFPT
+972 
-978 SSDLKT
+978 
-984 FLGADGITVLYPLA
+984 LYPLA
-998 EPQEAELPGVSMP
+998 EPQETELPGISMP

-1022 ASNVPCAVQ
+1022 SSDVPCAVQ

-1059 SGQQAIDPLPPLNIP
+1059 SGQQAIDPLPPLNVP
-1074 YSYEVTAS
+1074 YAYEVTAS

-1176 RLYPVCWFRDP
+1176 RDFPVCWFRDP

-1197 WDFKGSIPWD
+1197 WDFSGSIPWD